1 MSGSLLQSLEEGVEL
16 DLLYITE
23 RIISVSF
30 CSSVEE
36 QSYAAN
42 LREVSSMLRSKH
54 GHNYL
59 LFNLSEKRFD
69 ISELHPKVLDF
80 GWPDHHAPALD
91 KICSI
96 CKAMDT
102 WLSAD
107 SQHVVVIHNK
117 GNRGRTGVV
126 VAAYMHYSNISASAD
141 QALDRFAMK
150 RFYEDKVLPVGQ
162 PSQRRYVEY
171 FSGLLSGHIKIN
183 NKPLFLHHV
192 ILHGIPN
199 FEAKGGCRPFLK
211 IYQAMQPVYTSG
223 IYNVQGDSQTSICIT
238 IEPGLLLKGDILL
251 KCYHKRFRGP
261 CRDVIFRV
269 QFHTCAVHDLELV
282 FNKDQLDDTFRDDR
296 FPEYGKVEFVFSL
309 GPEKIHGLQD
319 LENGPTVS
327 VDYNTQDP
335 LIRWDSYE
343 NFNQGCEDAADGE
356 TTRSQGRGSMSCC
369 VLILSASGG
378 EIVNCG
384 WHSG

>member
-1 MSGSLLQSLEEGVEL
+1 VMEAMIQTSLSQEPNMETAPGRAEDTASPCETKTVECDVCFRSGSLLQSLEEGVEL

-117 GNRGRTGVV
+117 VSE
-126 VAAYMHYSNISASAD
+126 AAV
-141 QALDRFAMK
+141 
-150 RFYEDKVLPVGQ
+150 FYYKHTVPVE
-162 PSQRRYVEY
+162 S
-171 FSGLLSGHIKIN
+171 
-183 NKPLFLHHV
+183 
-192 ILHGIPN
+192 
-199 FEAKGGCRPFLK
+199 
-211 IYQAMQPVYTSG
+211 T
-223 IYNVQGDSQTSICIT
+223 
-238 IEPGLLLKGDILL
+238 
-251 KCYHKRFRGP
+251 
-261 CRDVIFRV
+261 
-269 QFHTCAVHDLELV
+269 
-282 FNKDQLDDTFRDDR
+282 
-296 FPEYGKVEFVFSL
+296 
-309 GPEKIHGLQD
+309 
-319 LENGPTVS
+319 
-327 VDYNTQDP
+327 NTP
-335 LIRWDSYE
+335 
-343 NFNQGCEDAADGE
+343 
-356 TTRSQGRGSMSCC
+356 
-369 VLILSASGG
+369 
-378 EIVNCG
+378 
-384 WHSG
+384 